1 MNIEVKALIVA
12 ALISGTVL
20 GGLLGAARAVRPNGP
35 APVSKPA
42 VEGNLIKEPRIAA
55 GAELYFFNCA
65 HCHGDEGLGG
75 VPNPNADPAELV
87 PDLIRVAQGYTN
99 EELKDRILKG
109 QREIPIL
116 DPNRPP
122 PPLYMPSWR
131 GRISDAE
138 VDDLVAYLVRL
149 KPSEDESGF

>member
-1 MNIEVKALIVA
+1 
-12 ALISGTVL
+12 
-20 GGLLGAARAVRPNGP
+20 
-35 APVSKPA
+35 
-42 VEGNLIKEPRIAA
+42 
-55 GAELYFFNCA
+55 
-65 HCHGDEGLGG
+65 
-75 VPNPNADPAELV
+75 VPNPNANPAELV
-87 PDLIRVAQGYTN
+87 PDLIHVARGYTN

-149 KPSEDESGF
+149 NPSEEKSDF

>member
-12 ALISGTVL
+12 VLISGTVL
-20 GGLLGAARAVRPNGP
+20 GGLLGAARMVRPNGP
-35 APVSKPA
+35 AQVSKPA
-42 VEGNLIKEPRIAA
+42 EDGNVIKDPRIAA

-65 HCHGDEGLGG
+65 HCHGDEGQGG
-75 VPNPNADPAELV
+75 VANPNANPDELV

-116 DPNRPP
+116 DPNRPQ